1 MTTIWLAI
9 DKEGK
14 KVKAHRFAET
24 ARDTVFQWAKDF
36 LYAGN
41 EGLPEYYKYSDEL
54 IAEISADEVRQAE
67 EIPWL
72 GRFMIK
78 EIVIE
83 D

>member
-1 MTTIWLAI
+1 MNTIWFAY
-9 DKEGK
+9 DRETNEV
-14 KVKAHRFAET
+14 KVHRFAET

-36 LYAGN
+36 LCAEN
-41 EGLPEYYKYSDEL
+41 EGLPEFSKYSDEL
-54 IAEISADEVRQAE
+54 IIEASAYAVRQAE
-67 EIPWL
+67 ELPWL